1 MAQLVGALGAITE
14 ALRGAVGAA
23 GAAGAALGTDGVA
36 ALLDRAARDKGHFRC
51 GRTKLCSLNNEQS
64 PQWVL

>member
-1 MAQLVGALGAITE
+1 VAQLVGALGAITE
-14 ALRGAVGAA
+14 ALRGAVG
-23 GAAGAALGTDGVA
+23 